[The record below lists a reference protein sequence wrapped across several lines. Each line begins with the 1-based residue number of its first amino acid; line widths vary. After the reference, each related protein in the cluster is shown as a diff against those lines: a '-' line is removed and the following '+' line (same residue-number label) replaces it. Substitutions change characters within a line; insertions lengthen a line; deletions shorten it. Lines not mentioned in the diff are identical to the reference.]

1 MAKRALK
8 PEVEPKRKRPKRLRS
23 LTFKLTTIDGRKVW
37 KSLQG
42 DTIVTLPI
50 EATLPALLKYS
61 APGVPDSE
69 RVRFIFEPWE
79 D

>member
-8 PEVEPKRKRPKRLRS
+8 PEIEPKPKRPKRPRS

-42 DTIVTLPI
+42 DAIVTLPI

-61 APGVPDSE
+61 VSGVTEGE
-69 RVRFIFEPWE
+69 RVRLIFEPWE